1 MTAGRPPKIAKSDVI
16 EMFTTPL
23 WIVDLAP
30 DDHGPLNRQLRAEI
44 ERLLTPR
51 PKIPKGGNWQT
62 DQDLHERPA
71 FAPVCEVAMMA
82 ARGAMRWMGLEDYK
96 LVITGCWAN
105 INPPGS
111 AHPRHT
117 HPNNYLSGVYYPQ
130 AGADAAD
137 IVFSDPRPEAYV
149 IMPRPRQWSERTANI
164 RTVPARD
171 GRMVIFPS
179 WLQHHVVANQSESE
193 RISIAFNFMI
203 PDYGEAHAAP
213 MWKGNVRSGG

>member
-1 MTAGRPPKIAKSDVI
+1 MTGGRPTKIARHDVI

-30 DDHGPLNRQLRAEI
+30 EEHEPLNRQLRAEI

-62 DQDLHERPA
+62 EQNLHTLPG
-71 FAPVCEVAMMA
+71 FAPVCEIAMMT
-82 ARGAMRWMGLEDYK
+82 ARGAMRWLGLEDHK

-130 AGADAAD
+130 AGPDAAE
-137 IVFSDPRPEAYV
+137 IVFSDPRPEAFV
-149 IMPRPRQWSERTANI
+149 IMPRPRQWSERTANN
-164 RTVPARD
+164 RVVPARD

-179 WLQHHVVANQSESE
+179 WLQHHVMANQSETE
-193 RISIAFNFMI
+193 RMSIAFNFMI
-203 PDYGEAHAAP
+203 PQFSETLAAP
-213 MWKGNVRSGG
+213 MWKANVGGGG